1 MRASEQFK
9 KKNIVTCAYSYHFGF
24 GFIVLTFYLNPF
36 WLKVMIPVLVVLF
49 TIMMVILLLL
59 MVIIIIIMIII
70 IIAMK
75 LHVSLLIVR

>member
-36 WLKVMIPVLVVLF
+36 WLK
-49 TIMMVILLLL
+49 
-59 MVIIIIIMIII
+59 
-70 IIAMK
+70 MK
-75 LHVSLLIVR
+75 LRYPIRHIQLMLQGIKPKPGDISQKKEEKGATPRLKSK